1 MRILVVEDEPHLADA
16 IRRHL
21 KENNYSVDL
30 AADGEEALAFTSGTN
45 YDAIVLDLM
54 LPVLDGATVLR
65 RLRSQGDTTPVL
77 VLTARDG
84 LSDKVKTLDTG
95 ADDYLTKPFAFDE
108 LLARLRAILR
118 REQVQPR
125 QVKLR
130 SADLE
135 LDTVTRRVQR
145 GGVEITLTNKEYA
158 LLEYLLRNRGH
169 VLTRAQI
176 SEHVWDYDFSGLSNI
191 VDVYIRY
198 LRRKIDDDFEPK
210 LIETIRGAGY
220 RLRAVDS

>member
-21 KENNYSVDL
+21 KENNYSVDV
-30 AADGEEALAFTSGTN
+30 AFDGEEALAFIKSTE

-54 LPVLDGATVLR
+54 LPVLDGVAVLR
-65 RLRSQGDTTPVL
+65 HLRAGGDTTPVL

-118 REQVQPR
+118 REQFQPR

-145 GGVEITLTNKEYA
+145 GGTEITLTNKEYA
-158 LLEYLLRNRGH
+158 LLEYLLRNRGR

-220 RLRAVDS
+220 RLRSFDP